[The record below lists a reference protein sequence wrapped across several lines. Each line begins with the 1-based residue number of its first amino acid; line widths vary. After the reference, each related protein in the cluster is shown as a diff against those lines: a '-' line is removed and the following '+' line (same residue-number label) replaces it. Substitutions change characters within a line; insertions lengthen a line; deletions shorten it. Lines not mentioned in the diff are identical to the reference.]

1 MTGTR
6 PSSLPDYHFYGRRK
20 GRALST
26 HMKQLLSKELPRLSL
41 DKAALSSAP
50 LASQFDSD
58 KDALFLE
65 IGFGGGEHL
74 AQLAAG
80 NPHAGFIG
88 AEPFINGVASLVRQI
103 DEHALSNIR
112 IWSDDVRPL
121 LDVMER
127 GCLDGVYVMFPDPW
141 PKRRHAYR
149 RILSQKMLDSL
160 AGLVAP
166 GGFLRMASDHPIA
179 KTWLLAEAMRH
190 PAFDW
195 RAETAADWR
204 TRPENWPETR
214 YMAKGTREGRASSW
228 FDFARL
234 KGV

>member
-1 MTGTR
+1 
-6 PSSLPDYHFYGRRK
+6 
-20 GRALST
+20 
-26 HMKQLLSKELPRLSL
+26 MKQLLSKELPRLSL

-121 LDVMER
+121 LMLWSGAVLMAFTLCFLTR
-127 GCLDGVYVMFPDPW
+127 GRNDGTLIVVFCL
-141 PKRRHAYR
+141 K
-149 RILSQKMLDSL
+149 KC
-160 AGLVAP
+160 
-166 GGFLRMASDHPIA
+166 
-179 KTWLLAEAMRH
+179 
-190 PAFDW
+190 
-195 RAETAADWR
+195 
-204 TRPENWPETR
+204 
-214 YMAKGTREGRASSW
+214 
-228 FDFARL
+228 
-234 KGV
+234 